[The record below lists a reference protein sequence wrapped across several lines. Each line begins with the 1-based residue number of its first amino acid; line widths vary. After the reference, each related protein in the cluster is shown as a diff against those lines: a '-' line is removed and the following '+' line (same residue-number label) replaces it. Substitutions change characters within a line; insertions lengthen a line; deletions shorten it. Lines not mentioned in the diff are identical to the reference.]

1 MPFTGK
7 KIAFLLRYIFFYYE
21 LSQKFNNAH
30 IIKMKAYNEFRH
42 SYFFNKVC
50 NLAKM
55 MTLFKKTV
63 GAETPQTGA
72 VLGRH
77 RRLLPLTWKPALTLR
92 QMTKF

>member
-1 MPFTGK
+1 MF
-7 KIAFLLRYIFFYYE
+7 IFVPPV
-21 LSQKFNNAH
+21 LVIVQDVVNVGL
-30 IIKMKAYNEFRH
+30 KMNDSRH
-42 SYFFNKVC
+42 SYFLNKVC

-55 MTLFKKTV
+55 ITLFKKTV

-72 VLGRH
+72 MLGRH